1 MKMNKYILG
10 LMLGGAF
17 FTVSCNDFLDQAPD
31 TRTEINDVESVRKLL
46 ADAYTGG
53 NYAIIGE
60 VSSDNVVDNNAPHD
74 VDGKMVY
81 YNLPQMDKMYDELFA
96 FEPVTTS
103 SSDSPANIWSYTYGA
118 IATVN
123 HALENL
129 DRIEA
134 EGGLSASDQ
143 AKAKAVR
150 GEALLSRAFHHFILV
165 NIFSQAYK
173 NDEKSKCD
181 IGVPYITKPESDLI
195 VHYDRGNVADV
206 YKKIEEDL
214 TLGLSLVN
222 DSYYKVPKYHFNK
235 NAAYAFAVRFYLF
248 KRNYDKVIEYANK
261 ILGDTPG
268 QVVGGMRDY
277 TLFDGLTMLDD
288 YINVWIDVDSPSN
301 LMLLSTYSLE
311 LRAFASGYRYAI
323 NHEAA
328 KGTLNGF
335 GPSWTLSI
343 HPTALSSGL
352 FTNGGQD
359 YGLYWVKYGEKFE
372 YTDKTS
378 GIGYPH
384 VVRPEFTKEEV
395 LLSRAEAYVMTGDN
409 VSALA
414 DLQAWDTN
422 MKKLA
427 QDQSQYYA
435 DLTDDAIRKY
445 YVEDGSMQGYGK
457 YNLLDFTYT
466 SSMSP
471 DFVVTE
477 DMKPYLCCCL
487 HFRRIEML
495 GSGMRFFDLKR
506 YAIEWSH
513 AIGKKKG
520 VMEAERTETL
530 KYDDKRRAIEVPQ
543 DALMMGLDSSY
554 KKYESCDDDS
564 YTIISGDSE
573 LIYEANNDKE

>member
-10 LMLGGAF
+10 LMLGGAL
-17 FTVSCNDFLDQAPD
+17 FTTSCSDFLDQAPD

-46 ADAYTGG
+46 VDAYTGG
-53 NYAIIGE
+53 NYGVIGE
-60 VSSDNVVDNNAPHD
+60 MSSDNIVDNNAPHD

-81 YNLPQMDKMYDELFA
+81 YNLSQMDKMYDELFA

-103 SSDSPANIWSYTYGA
+103 SSDSPALIWAYTYGA

-134 EGGLSASDQ
+134 EGGLSDEDV

-173 NDEKSKCD
+173 NDEASKQD
-181 IGVPYITKPESDLI
+181 IGVPYITTPESDLL
-195 VHYDRGNVADV
+195 VHYERGTVTED
-206 YKKIEEDL
+206 YQKIEADL
-214 TLGLSLVN
+214 TAGLELVN
-222 DSYYKVPKYHFNK
+222 DAYYKVPKYHFNK

-268 QVVGGMRDY
+268 EVVGGLRDY
-277 TLFDGLTMLDD
+277 TQFDGLTLTDD
-288 YINVWIDVDSPSN
+288 YINVWNDVDSPAN
-301 LMLLSTYSLE
+301 IMLLTTYSLE
-311 LRAFASGYRYAI
+311 LRAFATGYRYAV

-328 KGTLNGF
+328 RGTVNGF
-335 GPSWTLSI
+335 GPSWSLSI
-343 HPTALSSGL
+343 HPTALSSGVL
-352 FTNGGQD
+352 TNGGQD
-359 YGLYWVKYGEKFE
+359 YGFFWLKVGENFE

-384 VVRPEFTKEEV
+384 VVRQEFTKEEV
-395 LLSRAEAYVMTGDN
+395 LLSRAEAYVMKGDN

-414 DLQAWDTN
+414 DLKAWDTN
-422 MKKLA
+422 MQKLP
-427 QDQSQYYA
+427 QDQSQYF
-435 DLTDDAIRKY
+435 DELTDEGIREFY
-445 YVEDGSMQGYGK
+445 TEDGSRNGYGK
-457 YNLLDFTYT
+457 YNLLDFSNT
-466 SSMSP
+466 SKMSA

-487 HFRRIEML
+487 HFRRIEMF

-506 YAIEWSH
+506 YGIEWTH
-513 AIGKKKG
+513 TIGKKKG
-520 VMEAERTETL
+520 VMEPERTETL
-530 KYDDKRRAIEVPQ
+530 TWNDVRRAIEVPQ
-543 DALMMGLDSSY
+543 DALMMGLESSRQY
-554 KKYESCDDDS
+554 LPESDDT
-564 YTIISGDSE
+564 YTTISRDSE
-573 LIYEANNDKE
+573 LIFEAKNDKE